1 MDDVE
6 LHQDSDEAELLFH
19 TTSAVLDGDEPKA
32 PGENLES
39 DSIVFQG
46 RKPLCDSC
54 SPSRGEDAFLR
65 EYPGAESYGPY
76 VAVGGATGKDGG
88 FSR

>member
-46 RKPLCDSC
+46 RKPLWTMFPFPEEKMLS
-54 SPSRGEDAFLR
+54 LR